1 MRMHHPNDPIHSLR
15 LYLGVRLRHIE
26 VFQAVYSSGSVT
38 RAAEILNVSQPSV
51 SKVLAHA
58 EQQLGYALFDRV
70 RGKLIPTPEADQLY
84 SHVLTVND
92 SVDRLR
98 HVAENLRAAEAGK
111 IRIAAT
117 PAFGID
123 LLPKA
128 IASYREMHSDT
139 VFVVETLHL
148 DEMAS
153 ALLESRLEVG
163 LAFDPDEIP
172 GISSELLD
180 HGSFVALTP
189 PGIVFGTK
197 KALEISDLAK
207 HPFISLDDRGPLGR
221 LLSTHVE
228 SSGVKINAVAYA
240 ETYQVAKALVSYG
253 VGVTITDEVTAKSSG
268 HDNVRV
274 WPLVPSLQFRIAAL
288 RLDKAPMSIVCR
300 RFVDHLKECI
310 HAFLD

>member
-1 MRMHHPNDPIHSLR
+1 M
-15 LYLGVRLRHIE
+15 RLRHIE

-98 HVAENLRAAEAGK
+98 HVAENLREAEAGK

-148 DEMAS
+148 DEMAN

-180 HGSFVALTP
+180 RGSFVALTP
-189 PGIVFGTK
+189 PGVDFGAK
-197 KALEISDLAK
+197 KVLEIGDLAR

-221 LLSTHVE
+221 LLSTYVE
-228 SSGVKINAVAYA
+228 SSGESINAVAYA
-240 ETYQVAKALVSYG
+240 ETYQVAKALVSHG

-268 HDNVRV
+268 HDNVQV
-274 WPLVPSLQFRIAAL
+274 WPLSPALQFRIAAL

-300 RFVDHLKECI
+300 RFVDHLKECVQD
-310 HAFLD
+310 FLN

>member
-1 MRMHHPNDPIHSLR
+1 MAA
-15 LYLGVRLRHIE
+15 YGG
-26 VFQAVYSSGSVT
+26 VYSSGSVT

-84 SHVLTVND
+84 SHVITVND

-98 HVAENLRAAEAGK
+98 HVAENLRSAETGR

-128 IASYREMHSDT
+128 IASYRELHSDT
-139 VFVVETLHL
+139 VFSVETLHH

-153 ALLESRLEVG
+153 ALLESRLEAG
-163 LAFDPDEIP
+163 LAFDPDSVP
-172 GISSELLD
+172 GLAGELLG

-189 PGIVFGTK
+189 PGIDFGAK
-197 KALEISDLAK
+197 KVLAIGDLAK
-207 HPFISLDDRGPLGR
+207 HPFINLDVRGPLGR
-221 LLSTHVE
+221 ILSTHVE
-228 SSGVKINAVAYA
+228 SSGIKTNNVAYV

-253 VGVTITDEVTAKSSG
+253 VGVTITDEVTARSSG
-268 HDNVRV
+268 HDNVRL
-274 WPLVPSLQFRIAAL
+274 WPLTPALQFRIVAL
-288 RLDKAPMSIVCR
+288 RLEKAPMSMVCR
-300 RFVDHLKECI
+300 RFIDHLKDCV
-310 HAFLD
+310 HAFLQ

>member
-1 MRMHHPNDPIHSLR
+1 LNGLFI
-15 LYLGVRLRHIE
+15 VRLRHIE

-70 RGKLIPTPEADQLY
+70 RGKLVATPEADQLY
-84 SHVLTVND
+84 SYVLTVND

-98 HVAENLRAAEAGK
+98 HVAENLRSAESGK

-123 LLPKA
+123 LLPRA
-128 IASYREMHSDT
+128 IASYREIHSNT
-139 VFVVETLHL
+139 IFAVETLHH
-148 DEMAS
+148 DEMTN
-153 ALLESRLEVG
+153 ALLESRLDVG
-163 LAFDPDEIP
+163 MAFNPDQVP
-172 GISSELLD
+172 GISSELLGL
-180 HGSFVALTP
+180 GSFVALTP
-189 PGIVFGTK
+189 PGIDFGAK
-197 KALEISDLAK
+197 KSLGIADLAK

-228 SSGVKINAVAYA
+228 SSGARINTVAWA

-253 VGVTITDEVTAKSSG
+253 VGVTITDEVTARSSG
-268 HDNVRV
+268 HDAVRM
-274 WPLVPSLQFRIAAL
+274 WPFSPLMQFKIAAL
-288 RLDKAPMSIVCR
+288 RLDNAPMSIVCR
-300 RFVDHLKECI
+300 RFVDHLKECVL
-310 HAFLD
+310 AFLD